1 VPDRDGVIVHQD
13 VFDKEADDF
22 LAIGDLQ

>member
-1 VPDRDGVIVHQD
+1 MPDRDGVIVHQD